1 MRKPNLKL
9 ALATLAMCFYACNST
24 DDLQG
29 PTAGTKA
36 LSKVIDVTHHGHPF
50 STGKSM
56 TTTTGKYVAPGQ
68 E

>member
-1 MRKPNLKL
+1 MRPNLKSRHYIGYVL
-9 ALATLAMCFYACNST
+9 YACNST

-36 LSKVIDVTHHGHPF
+36 LSKVIDVTHHDGHPF

-56 TTTTGKYVAPGQ
+56 TRLQ
-68 E
+68 ENT